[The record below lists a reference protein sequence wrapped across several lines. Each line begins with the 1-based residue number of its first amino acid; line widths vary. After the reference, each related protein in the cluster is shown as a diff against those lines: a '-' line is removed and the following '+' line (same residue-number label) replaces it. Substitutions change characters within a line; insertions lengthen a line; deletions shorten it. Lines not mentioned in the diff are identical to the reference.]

1 MYLEKQKKKK
11 ITRILSARNE
21 MEYKQLICKLDR
33 DLSVEGYFS
42 IKKRSEKLGLYY
54 FVYVNPSEKMLN
66 DYKKL
71 KEKQRK
77 IQEAKQ
83 LEYLKKQKLIKNTLD
98 SFDSAE
104 EDDDDNE
111 PDEFQEET
119 KKENIEDNNE

>member
-33 DLSVEGYFS
+33 DPSAEEYFS

-77 IQEAKQ
+77 IQEEKQ

-98 SFDSAE
+98 SFDSIE
-104 EDDDDNE
+104 EENDDN
-111 PDEFQEET
+111 EFQEET
-119 KKENIEDNNE
+119 KEENIEDNNE

>member
-33 DLSVEGYFS
+33 DPSVEEYFS

-77 IQEAKQ
+77 IQEEKQ

-98 SFDSAE
+98 SFDSIE
-104 EDDDDNE
+104 EENDDN
-111 PDEFQEET
+111 EFQEET
-119 KKENIEDNNE
+119 KEENIEDNNE

>member
-1 MYLEKQKKKK
+1 
-11 ITRILSARNE
+11 

-33 DLSVEGYFS
+33 DPSVEEYFS

-98 SFDSAE
+98 SFDSIE
-104 EDDDDNE
+104 EENDDN
-111 PDEFQEET
+111 EFQEET
-119 KKENIEDNNE
+119 KEENIEDNNE

>member
-33 DLSVEGYFS
+33 DPSVEEYFS

-83 LEYLKKQKLIKNTLD
+83 LEYLKKQNLIKNTLD
-98 SFDSAE
+98 SFDSIE
-104 EDDDDNE
+104 EENDDN
-111 PDEFQEET
+111 EFQEET
-119 KKENIEDNNE
+119 KEENIEDNNE

>member
-21 MEYKQLICKLDR
+21 MEYKQLICNLDR
-33 DLSVEGYFS
+33 DPSVEEYFS

-98 SFDSAE
+98 SFDSIE
-104 EDDDDNE
+104 EENDDN
-111 PDEFQEET
+111 EFQEET
-119 KKENIEDNNE
+119 KEENIEDNNE

>member
-33 DLSVEGYFS
+33 EPSVEEYFS

-77 IQEAKQ
+77 IQEEKQ

-98 SFDSAE
+98 SFDSIE
-104 EDDDDNE
+104 EENDDN
-111 PDEFQEET
+111 EFQEET
-119 KKENIEDNNE
+119 KEENIEDNNE

>member
-21 MEYKQLICKLDR
+21 MEYKQLIYKFDR
-33 DLSVEGYFS
+33 DPSVEEYFS

-77 IQEAKQ
+77 IQEEKQ

-98 SFDSAE
+98 SFDSIE
-104 EDDDDNE
+104 EENDDN
-111 PDEFQEET
+111 EFQEET

>member
-33 DLSVEGYFS
+33 DPSVEEYFS

-98 SFDSAE
+98 SFDSIE
-104 EDDDDNE
+104 EENDDN
-111 PDEFQEET
+111 EFQEET
-119 KKENIEDNNE
+119 KEENIEDNNE

>member
-21 MEYKQLICKLDR
+21 MEYKQLIYKLDR
-33 DLSVEGYFS
+33 DPSVEEYFS

-54 FVYVNPSEKMLN
+54 FVYVNPSDKMLN
-66 DYKKL
+66 DYEKL
-71 KEKQRK
+71 REKQRK

-98 SFDSAE
+98 SFDSTE
-104 EDDDDNE
+104 EDNDDNE
-111 PDEFQEET
+111 IDEFQEET
-119 KKENIEDNNE
+119 EEENTEDNNE